1 MDFRDHDYF
10 DNNRYIYSDYSG
22 NNDFILSVQVYTP
35 KTGNRAFVHYHDEYQ
50 FTLPVAD
57 IEAFL
62 HVDRYITA
70 KTNVLYY
77 IPSNAEHGF
86 TKDLKKIVFTR
97 FIITKR
103 FWEEVALKYVPGVK
117 LDVPV
122 EFPISYE
129 LKELMNLFKMECR
142 KGEKNN
148 ESVINLYATMLC
160 VQLMKDC
167 RRVQTCSND
176 KKVKLNI
183 DNVGEY
189 IFAHCEKNITLD
201 FLAEA
206 LGITKYH
213 FIRIF
218 CKKMGETPHSYLIKA
233 RLSRAKTLL
242 EGNQY
247 SVSEISDLLSFST
260 PHYFSK
266 AFKKNTGL
274 SPQQYRK
281 LSRQMT

>member
-1 MDFRDHDYF
+1 MM
-10 DNNRYIYSDYSG
+10 NIS
-22 NNDFILSVQVYTP
+22 
-35 KTGNRAFVHYHDEYQ
+35 
-50 FTLPVAD
+50 LPCPCD

-70 KTNVLYY
+70 KTNMLYY

-86 TKDLKKIVFTR
+86 TKDLKKVVFTR

-129 LKELMNLFKMECR
+129 LKELMNLFKIECR

-167 RRVQTCSND
+167 RRVQTCCND

-189 IFAHCEKNITLD
+189 IFANCEKDITLD

-242 EGNQY
+242 KVTEL
-247 SVSEISDLLSFST
+247 VSRLAILKLLDPIISQK
-260 PHYFSK
+260 PSK
-266 AFKKNTGL
+266 IIPTF
-274 SPQQYRK
+274 PQQYRK
-281 LSRQMT
+281 LSHK